1 MEYEAV
7 IGLEVHVQLKAKSKV
22 FAGAPAGFGEAPNKL
37 IDPTVLAL
45 PGALPVLNRES
56 VEKSIKF
63 GLMIDAAMPEISRWS
78 RKNYFYPDSPKNYQ
92 ISQLAGDAIVGLGEV
107 EIELPGPSRN
117 VMGEHK
123 KVRIN
128 HAHLEEDVGKLT
140 HGGTT
145 SLVDFNRAGTT
156 LLEIVT
162 EPDMH
167 SAEEAV
173 ALLNALRMILNAA
186 DLSDCDMEKGQ
197 LRCDANV
204 SVRPAGTTELR
215 TRTEMKNVNSL
226 TGVRNCINF
235 EIRRQIR
242 ACENGEKIIQETR
255 GWNAETGHTYS
266 MRSKENAHDY
276 RYFPDPDL
284 MPVRLDAEWL
294 ARLKKDLP
302 EKPFDRQRRYMA
314 QFNLPY
320 TVTSVLVPDRALC
333 EFFEKSVAAFPR
345 APHHTANLVINEI
358 LRELAAIGPEA
369 TIADSKISPEAL
381 AELVKAVENGVIS
394 KQQSKDV
401 FAEMWASGKGADAI
415 IAEKGLAQNSNAAE
429 LEKIVSDVV
438 ADPKNAS
445 AVASF
450 KAGNARVINVFKGQV
465 MKATR
470 GKANPAKVDEILRRI
485 LGNA

>member
-7 IGLEVHVQLKAKSKV
+7 IGLEIHVQLKAKSKV
-22 FAGAPAGFGEAPNKL
+22 FAGAPAGFGEPPNQL

-56 VEKSIKF
+56 VEKSMKF
-63 GLMIDAAMPEISRWS
+63 GLMIDAKMPTISRWS

-92 ISQLAGDAIVGLGEV
+92 ITQLAEEAIVGPGEV

-123 KVRIN
+123 KIRIN

-140 HGGTT
+140 HSGTT
-145 SLVDFNRAGTT
+145 SLVDYNRAGTT

-186 DLSDCDMEKGQ
+186 GLSDCDMEKGQ

-204 SVRPAGTTELR
+204 SVRPKGSDELR

-235 EIRRQIR
+235 EIKRQIR
-242 ACENGEKIIQETR
+242 AYENGESIIQETR

-284 MPVRLDAEWL
+284 MPVKIDDAWIERLRA
-294 ARLKKDLP
+294 DLP
-302 EKPFDRQRRYMA
+302 EKPFDRQRRYMTD
-314 QFNLPY
+314 FGLPY
-320 TVTSVLVPDRALC
+320 TITSVLIPDRPLC
-333 EFFEKSVAAFPR
+333 DYFEKSVAAFPK
-345 APHHTANLVINEI
+345 APQQTANLIVNEI
-358 LRELAAIGPEA
+358 LREIAAAGTEA

-381 AELVKAVENGVIS
+381 AGLVEAVEAGTIS
-394 KQQSKDV
+394 KQQAKDV
-401 FAEMWASGKGADAI
+401 FAEMWASGKSAAEI
-415 IAEKGLAQNSNAAE
+415 IKEKGLAQSSDSGE
-429 LEKIVSDVV
+429 LEALISGVI
-438 ADPKNAS
+438 ADPKNAD

-450 KAGNARVINVFKGQV
+450 KGGNEKVINVLKGQV
-465 MKATR
+465 MKASK
-470 GKANPAKVDEILRRI
+470 GKANPAKVDEIMRKL
-485 LGNA
+485 LA

>member
-7 IGLEVHVQLKAKSKV
+7 IGLEIHVQLKTRSKV
-22 FAGAPAGFGEAPNKL
+22 FAGAPAGFGEPPNRL

-56 VEKSIKF
+56 VEKAMKF
-63 GLMIDAAMPEISRWS
+63 GLMIDAKMPKISRWA

-92 ISQLAGDAIVGLGEV
+92 ITQLADEAIVGPGEV

-123 KVRIN
+123 KIRIN

-140 HGGTT
+140 HAGTV

-167 SAEEAV
+167 SAEEAA
-173 ALLNALRMILNAA
+173 ALLNALRMILSSAG
-186 DLSDCDMEKGQ
+186 LSDCDMEKGQ

-226 TGVRNCINF
+226 AGVRNCINF

-242 ACENGEKIIQETR
+242 AYENGETVVQETR

-284 MPVRLDAEWL
+284 MPVRIDEAWL
-294 ARLKKDLP
+294 ERLKKDLP
-302 EKPFDRQRRYMA
+302 DRSTRR
-314 QFNLPY
+314 
-320 TVTSVLVPDRALC
+320 T
-333 EFFEKSVAAFPR
+333 
-345 APHHTANLVINEI
+345 
-358 LRELAAIGPEA
+358 
-369 TIADSKISPEAL
+369 
-381 AELVKAVENGVIS
+381 
-394 KQQSKDV
+394 
-401 FAEMWASGKGADAI
+401 
-415 IAEKGLAQNSNAAE
+415 
-429 LEKIVSDVV
+429 
-438 ADPKNAS
+438 
-445 AVASF
+445 
-450 KAGNARVINVFKGQV
+450 
-465 MKATR
+465 
-470 GKANPAKVDEILRRI
+470 
-485 LGNA
+485 